1 MALSIVSSMR
11 SFPLSKLLS
20 QKGGTPG
27 PLQNTAEAEFLEIAK
42 KSPLERLRDK
52 IIADMRTSEGDLA
65 QMEPEARQAVEDEIK
80 RRMLEALQGSA
91 DTGAA
96 VDKTA

>member
-1 MALSIVSSMR
+1 MSFSVTSSMR
-11 SFPLSKLLS
+11 SFALTDLLS
-20 QKGGTPG
+20 AKGGSQ
-27 PLQNTAEAEFLEIAK
+27 LQPKGAEEEFLEIAK

-52 IIADMRTSEGDLA
+52 ILEDMKTSEGDLA
-65 QMEPEARQAVEDEIK
+65 QMQPEERQAVEDEIK

-91 DTGAA
+91 DTGAV